1 MKRNDYMKKKPLKK
15 KFKWRTDEHGVVT
28 LEIENKGFFKRILGL
43 PLVSMVCL
51 DELGSFVWQQIDGNI
66 NIEEIGRRVE
76 ERFGER
82 SNPVYERLMKYFK
95 ILRSYHFIDWN
106 R

>member
-1 MKRNDYMKKKPLKK
+1 MKRNDYMQKRPHKKN
-15 KFKWRTDEHGVVT
+15 FKWRMDEYGVVT
-28 LEIENKGFFKRILGL
+28 LEIENKWILRRILGF
-43 PLVSMVCL
+43 PKSSTVSL